1 MTKDKGIDED
11 DDDDDDEKKT
21 LVTIRSLSPSF
32 SSFIWISSIYFAA
45 IYVRFFLAGF
55 LLLPEGLQQLKA
67 LNLV

>member
-11 DDDDDDEKKT
+11 DDDDDVEKKT
-21 LVTIRSLSPSF
+21 LVTIRSLF

-45 IYVRFFLAGF
+45 IYARFFFAGF